1 MYAQDEGMNI
11 MKLSRLFLYDD
22 YKGTRDYLKV
32 QGRYELA
39 RTILYFAISLSLFV
53 AGIVATGSRMNLL
66 TIVAVLGCLPA
77 CKSAIDTFM
86 FLRYKGC
93 SAEHADAIERHMEG
107 LSGLYDRIF
116 TSYDCNYQVAHIA
129 VKGNTLCGYTQD
141 SKFDEQRFHEHI
153 INLLRKDG
161 FRDVSVKIFR
171 DLDKYTA
178 RLEQLKELDAEERN
192 TTGILNTL
200 NSVSL

>member
-1 MYAQDEGMNI
+1 MNI

>member
-1 MYAQDEGMNI
+1 MI
-11 MKLSRLFLYDD
+11 KLSRLFLYDD

-39 RTILYFAISLSLFV
+39 RTILYFAISLALFV
-53 AGIVATGSRMNLL
+53 AGIIATGNRMNLL

-86 FLRYKGC
+86 FMRFRGC
-93 SAEHADAIERHMEG
+93 RGEYADEIDAHMDG

-116 TSYDCNYQVAHIA
+116 TSYDKNYQVAHITA
-129 VKGNTLCGYTQD
+129 RGNTLCGFTQD
-141 SKFDEQRFHEHI
+141 ESFDEQRFREHI
-153 INLLRKDG
+153 TNLLKKDG
-161 FRDVSVKIFR
+161 YKDVTVKVFDDIR
-171 DLDKYTA
+171 KYTD
-178 RLEQLKELDAEERN
+178 RLEQLKALDAEDKN
-192 TTGILNTL
+192 TAGILNTL

>member
-1 MYAQDEGMNI
+1 MI
-11 MKLSRLFLYDD
+11 KLSRLFLYDD

-39 RTILYFAISLSLFV
+39 RTILYFAISLALFV
-53 AGIVATGSRMNLL
+53 AGIIATGNRMNLL

-86 FLRYKGC
+86 FMRFRGC
-93 SAEHADAIERHMEG
+93 RGEYADEIDAHMDG

-116 TSYDCNYQVAHIA
+116 TSYDKNYQVAHITA
-129 VKGNTLCGYTQD
+129 RGNTLCGFTED
-141 SKFDEQRFHEHI
+141 KNFDEQRFREHI
-153 INLLRKDG
+153 TNLLKKDG
-161 FRDVSVKIFR
+161 YKDVTVKVFDDIR
-171 DLDKYTA
+171 KYTD
-178 RLEQLKELDAEERN
+178 RLEQLKALDAEDKN
-192 TTGILNTL
+192 TAGILNTL

>member
-1 MYAQDEGMNI
+1 
-11 MKLSRLFLYDD
+11 MKLSRLFFNDA
-22 YKGTRDYLKV
+22 YKGTRDYLRV

-39 RTILYFAISLSLFV
+39 RTILYFFISLCLFA
-53 AGIVATGSRMNLL
+53 AGIIATGSRRNLL

-93 SAEHADAIERHMEG
+93 SAEHADEIEAHMAG
-107 LSGLYDRIF
+107 LRGLYDRVF
-116 TSYDCNYQVAHIA
+116 TSYDRNYQVAHIA

-141 SKFDEQRFHEHI
+141 SDFDEQHFDEHI
-153 INLLRKDG
+153 TNILRKDG
-161 FRDVSVKIFR
+161 FKDISVKIFKDIR
-171 DLDKYTA
+171 KYTA
-178 RLEQLKELDAEERN
+178 RLEQMKDLDAEEKN
-192 TTGILNTL
+192 TEGIINTL

>member
-1 MYAQDEGMNI
+1 
-11 MKLSRLFLYDD
+11 MKLSRLFFNDD
-22 YKGTRDYLKV
+22 FKGTKDYLKI

-39 RTILYFAISLSLFV
+39 RTILYFAISLSLFI
-53 AGIVATGSRMNLL
+53 AGIAATGDRMNLL

-77 CKSAIDTFM
+77 CKSAIDAFM

-93 SAEHADAIERHMEG
+93 SPEHADAIEAHMEG
-107 LSGLYDRIF
+107 LCGLYDRIF
-116 TSYDCNYQVAHIA
+116 TSYDKNFQVAHIT

-141 SKFDEQRFHEHI
+141 NAFDEQKFNSHI
-153 INLLRKDG
+153 TDILKKDG
-161 FRDVSVKIFR
+161 FRDVSVKIFG
-171 DLDKYTA
+171 DINKYTT

-192 TTGILNTL
+192 TSGIINTL